1 MTYTDLRVETRGLA
15 TWITHRPPRGDE
27 RGAPADLRGARRCLP
42 GCGCGSRHAL
52 HRADRRGARLLRRRR
67 FQRDLPLGEEPSL
80 RRSDGMLARYR
91 SRTGPRT
98 PIVGT
103 ILECTKP
110 TIAAINGAAVGMGM
124 DLALL
129 CDMRIA
135 SDTRSSA
142 PTSCGAA

>member
-1 MTYTDLRVETRGLA
+1 VVLTGAGRGFCAGTTSTRSSS
-15 TWITHRPPRGDE
+15 RGRTIP
-27 RGAPADLRGARRCLP
+27 RGAPTAPSSATA
-42 GCGCGSRHAL
+42 HA
-52 HRADRRGARLLRRRR
+52 G
-67 FQRDLPLGEEPSL
+67 PS
-80 RRSDGMLARYR
+80 
-91 SRTGPRT
+91 T

-135 SDTRSSA
+135 AASA
-142 PTSCGAA
+142 KLGSYFVRRA